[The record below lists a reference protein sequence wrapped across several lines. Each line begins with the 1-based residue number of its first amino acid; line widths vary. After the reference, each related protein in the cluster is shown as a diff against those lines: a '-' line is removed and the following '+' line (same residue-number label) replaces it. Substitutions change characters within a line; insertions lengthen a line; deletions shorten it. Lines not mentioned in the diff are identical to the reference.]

1 MNGLFYFSMI
11 IGSYLL
17 RPPPP
22 LDPPERDPLD
32 LDGDDDLDALD
43 DLFEVLGDDD
53 LFVVDDLFEV
63 LGDDDLFAVD
73 DLFDVLG
80 DEDLFALDVDG
91 DAEALL
97 AVEDPFLVLP
107 DCDVAGLFDALFD
120 APAPFPRPACEVEGR
135 VPPLPAVLKF
145 PLLILLFTLFDVF
158 LLLLL

>member
-53 LFVVDDLFEV
+53 LFAVDDLFEV
-63 LGDDDLFAVD
+63 LGDDDLFDALD

-80 DEDLFALDVDG
+80 DE
-91 DAEALL
+91 EALL
-97 AVEDPFLVLP
+97 LVEALFAFEDPPLVLP
-107 DCDVAGLFDALFD
+107 DL
-120 APAPFPRPACEVEGR
+120 
-135 VPPLPAVLKF
+135 PP
-145 PLLILLFTLFDVF
+145 
-158 LLLLL
+158 